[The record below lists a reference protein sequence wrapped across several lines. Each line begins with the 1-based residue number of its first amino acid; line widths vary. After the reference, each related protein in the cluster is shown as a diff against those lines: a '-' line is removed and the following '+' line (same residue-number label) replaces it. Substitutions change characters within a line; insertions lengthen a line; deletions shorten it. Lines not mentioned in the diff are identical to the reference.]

1 MEQYIIPV
9 AQSWPKPLGI
19 RVMQET
25 EELYWGQHPK
35 YFGWTKLEWFIPFD
49 FWPKFQE
56 FWSEWK
62 AGLNPNELAKVC
74 YIQEL
79 QVALRMLFIITTC
92 SLLYRGLLNGGAT
105 LLLLSTTLL
114 QSTLS

>member
-25 EELYWGQHPK
+25 EELCWGQHPK

-56 FWSEWK
+56 FWREWK
-62 AGLNPNELAKVC
+62 ARLNSNELAKVC

-79 QVALRMLFIITTC
+79 QVALRMLFIIPTC